1 MGQESCG
8 VTDTFLLARFSR
20 TVCSNITNC
29 CILHHTFL
37 RLARGNDI
45 FFFFDRYIYIWNGW
59 TSTRRECHFS
69 SPSGESPSIT
79 AVTLSPPRQSHDP
92 FSVGPPGHLVLS
104 LFSSPLLCPLFISFF
119 LEGRANSTRIVCYLK
134 REKLRSSRISIDYC
148 VCVVCEKKVLEG
160 EALRGGDRLE
170 ISLVAHHLN
179 SKTRISLSM
188 PMDLIVCLAL
198 RAGVVNLPLNL
209 REYARFLHNCT
220 SVPIPFLKF
229 YLVKFREFETSPPRW
244 RTKKQMSHK
253 TVRRG

>member
-92 FSVGPPGHLVLS
+92 FSIGPPGHLVLS

-148 VCVVCEKKVLEG
+148 VCCVWKKGIRRRSVTRRRPVGDLSRRSPLKLENTH
-160 EALRGGDRLE
+160 L
-170 ISLVAHHLN
+170 IIHAHGFN
-179 SKTRISLSM
+179 R
-188 PMDLIVCLAL
+188 
-198 RAGVVNLPLNL
+198 
-209 REYARFLHNCT
+209 
-220 SVPIPFLKF
+220 
-229 YLVKFREFETSPPRW
+229 
-244 RTKKQMSHK
+244 MSGSSC
-253 TVRRG
+253 RCG